1 MAKESLEKTI
11 EERERFM
18 EASKEVWPLI
28 LKIREIMDKYKL
40 PDSVSITVG
49 ADGYS
54 EFSPRGMAWELHTS
68 FQCSPPFLP
77 HVLRSEL
84 IPGDCRVPP
93 ALHLLQLQ

>member
-11 EERERFM
+11 KERERFM

-49 ADGYS
+49 TDGYS
-54 EFSPRGMAWELHTS
+54 EFSPRGMAWELHTYNHDPIPKAR
-68 FQCSPPFLP
+68 FDY
-77 HVLRSEL
+77 SEQ
-84 IPGDCRVPP
+84 IPLEGV
-93 ALHLLQLQ
+93 QV